1 MRKGLT
7 IKQKRLVFILAGV
20 LIFLLT
26 FFLVF
31 KKNMD
36 KVSKLETKNI
46 ELSGQVDLL
55 SNLQIRVNEMKET
68 TERRQQQIEKYA
80 SEYPCKMT
88 QQKVISNLYHMWQDT
103 HMELRSIK
111 PGAER
116 IFFKDGQ
123 FVALSEEDATAEEGA
138 QDTEISE
145 AEKNPETKVTFNQMV
160 GKVIS
165 YELEVSGTRKQILKA
180 FDWISENPE
189 HMSLSEIA
197 LSFDASTGKLTG
209 MLRMNFYSLNGNGAP
224 YEEPDISGITI
235 GNKDVFGTFKK

>member
-1 MRKGLT
+1 MKKGMT
-7 IKQKRLVFILAGV
+7 TKQKRLIFILSGV

-36 KVSKLETKNI
+36 NVSKLKTKNV
-46 ELSGQVDLL
+46 ELSGQVDFL
-55 SNLQIRVNEMKET
+55 SNLQIRINEMKET
-68 TERRQQQIEKYA
+68 TEEKQQQIEKYA

-111 PGAER
+111 PGTER

-123 FVALSEEDATAEEGA
+123 FVALSDEDTTGGEGA
-138 QDTEISE
+138 QDTEIG
-145 AEKNPETKVTFNQMV
+145 AVEKNPETKVAFNQMV
-160 GKVIS
+160 GKVTS

-189 HMSLSEIA
+189 HMSLSAIS
-197 LSFDASTGKLTG
+197 LSFDSSTGKLTG
-209 MLRMNFYSLNGNGAP
+209 SITVNFYSLNGNGVP

-235 GNKDVFGTFKK
+235 GNNDVFGTFKK